1 VISLPKRAIGTSL
14 QTAKVHIETADVFA
28 ISLLIIAL
36 SFVLELLLSALF
48 KNCMKWREKDA

>member
-1 VISLPKRAIGTSL
+1 L